1 MLIAVKNDIIKNI
14 QFTKTTNYD
23 TKCRVHVFLNPNVN
37 RLKYKKIFVHPSHTN
52 IKSLYSM

>member
-23 TKCRVHVFLNPNVN
+23 TKCRVLVYLKPNVN
-37 RLKYKKIFVHPSHTN
+37 RLKYKKIFVQPSHTN
-52 IKSLYSM
+52 IKYLCSM